1 MRFSSKCWRI
11 RFSNE
16 TKRLVYASSLLA
28 STRVNSIEFEDN
40 DIFHSHLEV
49 SINNV
54 EIKLNSLLNN
64 FFFLYI
70 ICRKIFLLLNLIF
83 VLCLA
88 EDIELYEV
96 SDAAWKNYKSQYNK
110 LYTVEEEPIRYF
122 FYYFVYN

>member
-1 MRFSSKCWRI
+1 M
-11 RFSNE
+11 E
-16 TKRLVYASSLLA
+16 
-28 STRVNSIEFEDN
+28 N
-40 DIFHSHLEV
+40 DVKHV
-49 SINNV
+49 SFFFFLFLN
-54 EIKLNSLLNN
+54 LNSLLNN

-83 VLCLA
+83 GLCLA

-122 FYYFVYN
+122 FYYFVYNLSKLKKLLITKKTKKVGG